1 MATADPTMTLRPA
14 SEPTMKPNSDEHV
27 EDVIRGIRVIAKAL
41 RATPAQVHE
50 LRARQGLPTFLSG
63 KVVCARW
70 NELAAWTERQGRR

>member
-1 MATADPTMTLRPA
+1 
-14 SEPTMKPNSDEHV
+14 MKPNSDEHV

-63 KVVCARW
+63 LTVCRKVVRAGVGAP
-70 NELAAWTERQGRR
+70 EAGTALIPRRSGHITQS